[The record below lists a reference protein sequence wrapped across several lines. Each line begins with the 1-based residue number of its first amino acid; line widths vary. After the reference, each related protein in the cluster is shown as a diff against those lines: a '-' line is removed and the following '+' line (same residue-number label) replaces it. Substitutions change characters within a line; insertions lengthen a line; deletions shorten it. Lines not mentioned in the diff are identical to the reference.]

1 MTNIEKRIL
10 SDYLSSIENKII
22 RLYRHYRLDDE
33 LLYGETLT
41 ESDLLSMTAET
52 LLDIQRL
59 KNTINNN
66 VL

>member
-1 MTNIEKRIL
+1 MTDTEKRIL
-10 SDYLSSIENKII
+10 SDYLSSIENKIT

-59 KNTINNN
+59 KNTINN

>member
-1 MTNIEKRIL
+1 MTDTEKRIL
-10 SDYLSSIENKII
+10 SDYLSSIENKIT

-59 KNTINNN
+59 KNTINNI
-66 VL
+66 L